1 MVSSPL
7 VRFSSPGA
15 AAETVQYPDGFVLK
29 GAACDLLSRSPCAPL
44 GFNSTDRCMCDS
56 TTHREGASTNNSS
69 SPVSVTTFSFS
80 QWKTLTPR
88 SRDINELC
96 EQERDD
102 FGDVFV
108 DHGSDDLCVWQ
119 AGKDQTELCS
129 LAEQVFTQSGSRQQD
144 PGASCQLQSDLQTQ
158 KDDVAM
164 MRQAV
169 MAKEREVSCFRW
181 SGFRHAG
188 AR

>member
-15 AAETVQYPDGFVLK
+15 AAEMAQYPDGLVLK
-29 GAACDLLSRSPCAPL
+29 GVACNLLSWSPCAPL
-44 GFNSTDRCMCDS
+44 GFNSIDRCKCDS
-56 TTHREGASTNNSS
+56 TTHREGANTNNSS
-69 SPVSVTTFSFS
+69 SPVSVTTFSLS

-88 SRDINELC
+88 ARDINGLSQ
-96 EQERDD
+96 QERDD
-102 FGDVFV
+102 YGDVFV

-119 AGKDQTELCS
+119 AGKDQTESCS
-129 LAEQVFTQSGSRQQD
+129 LAEQVFTQSESRQQD
-144 PGASCQLQSDLQTQ
+144 PEASCQLQSDLQTQ
-158 KDDVAM
+158 KDDVAIV
-164 MRQAV
+164 RQAI
-169 MAKEREVSCFRW
+169 MAKEREVSCLCW